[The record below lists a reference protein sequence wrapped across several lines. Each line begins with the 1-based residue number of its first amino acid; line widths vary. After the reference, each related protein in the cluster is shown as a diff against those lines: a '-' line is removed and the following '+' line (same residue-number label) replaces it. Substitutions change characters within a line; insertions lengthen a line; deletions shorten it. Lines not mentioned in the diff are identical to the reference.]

1 MKDMEKEVDEEVEIE
16 EVEIEEVEK
25 DTKFEEYKK
34 LSEEDIEFIKEE
46 DDNNKFYANIEE
58 DKKYQKI
65 DIEEKKSKVDV
76 KKEILSWI
84 KMIAAAVIIAFVI
97 NNFIIVNATV
107 PTGSMENTIPTGS
120 RMIGLRFSYLFN
132 EPERGDII
140 IFKFQFDKD
149 NPQNFVKRVIGL
161 PGEKVKIEDATIEIT
176 KADGTIFTLDE
187 PYLKEKWTFMTG
199 PYIYTI
205 PEDSY
210 LVLGDNRNASSD
222 TREWTVKYGYSDDL
236 FIHSDQ
242 ILGKAVFKYWPELG
256 LLK

>member
-1 MKDMEKEVDEEVEIE
+1 MKDMEKVVDEKKE
-16 EVEIEEVEK
+16 EVLKIKNE
-25 DTKFEEYKK
+25 DTKSNEYEK

-120 RMIGLRFSYLFN
+120 RMIGLRFSYLFS

-161 PGEKVKIEDATIEIT
+161 PGEKVKIEDAVIEIT